1 MQRSRR
7 ALIELVAF
15 GTLALLACRGPEP
28 KTGRSSVTTAP
39 SSSVSGPTP
48 RASTSAVATAAST
61 SVPPSAS
68 LAPAASVA
76 VMPLPRDDSAL
87 ALAGARRAAYLRDLT
102 TLVNM
107 DSGTDDAEGLARVAA
122 FAERR
127 LRELGA
133 EVEVRPAPP
142 SAGKL
147 VRATFRGTGTRKLLL
162 LAHLDTVFGKGEAAR
177 RPFRIEGERAFGPGV
192 ADDKG
197 GVVLVL
203 HALALLRERAF
214 RSYGVL
220 SVIFDPDEEK
230 GSSGSRD
237 LIGTLAAEQ
246 DAVLSFEPPD
256 GERVIV
262 ATNGIALLELAVK
275 GRASHA
281 GSAPEQGR
289 NAALELAHQVVR
301 LKDLGDVRKGTT
313 VNFTRLRSG
322 ERLNIIPDQAAATAD
337 VRYSDPSE
345 LSRVEASARA
355 LVSEHLVP
363 DTTVKVTV
371 DARRPPFARN
381 PASERL
387 ALLASRLYLGLGR
400 PLEPVAM
407 RYGTDAGF
415 AYRPGHDTPAVLE
428 GLGIVGQGLHTP
440 EEWADLESVVPRIY
454 LSLRLIE
461 LISAGDEISRTR
473 AP

>member
-7 ALIELVAF
+7 ALIDVVALV
-15 GTLALLACRGPEP
+15 TLGCHGVEP
-28 KTGRSSVTTAP
+28 KNERSGVAT
-39 SSSVSGPTP
+39 SVSSPF
-48 RASTSAVATAAST
+48 
-61 SVPPSAS
+61 
-68 LAPAASVA
+68 APAASVSVA
-76 VMPLPRDDSAL
+76 PSASVAPSVPAPSASVTPWPLDDAAL
-87 ALAGARRAAYLRDLT
+87 ALARAHRAAYVRDLT
-102 TLVNM
+102 TLVNT

-177 RPFRIEGERAFGPGV
+177 RPFRIEGDRAFGPGV

-203 HALALLRERAF
+203 HALALLRERHF
-214 RSYGVL
+214 RGYGVL

-230 GSSGSRD
+230 GSPGSRE
-237 LIGTLAAEQ
+237 LIRTLAAEQ

-256 GERVIV
+256 AERVIV

-289 NAALELAHQVVR
+289 NAALELAHQIVR
-301 LKDLGDVRKGTT
+301 LKDLGDVRQGTS
-313 VNFTRLRSG
+313 VNFTVLRAG
-322 ERLNIIPDQAAATAD
+322 ERLNIIPDQATATAD
-337 VRYSDPSE
+337 MRYSDPSE

-355 LVSEHLVP
+355 LVAEHLVP
-363 DTTVKVTV
+363 DTEVNVTV

-381 PASERL
+381 AASDRL
-387 ALLASRLYLGLGR
+387 AELARSVYLGLGR
-400 PLEPVAM
+400 SLEPVAM

-415 AYRPGHDTPAVLE
+415 AFQAGRASPAVLE
-428 GLGIVGQGLHTP
+428 GLGIVGQGLHSP
-440 EEWADLESVVPRIY
+440 AEWANLESVVPRIY
-454 LSLRLIE
+454 LSLELIE
-461 LISAGDEISRTR
+461 AISVGVDAA
-473 AP
+473 APPR

>member
-7 ALIELVAF
+7 ALIAVVALV
-15 GTLALLACRGPEP
+15 TPALLGCHAVEP
-28 KTGRSSVTTAP
+28 KNERSGVAT
-39 SSSVSGPTP
+39 SVSSPF
-48 RASTSAVATAAST
+48 AAAASV
-61 SVPPSAS
+61 SVAPSAS
-68 LAPAASVA
+68 VAPSVPAPSASVTPR
-76 VMPLPRDDSAL
+76 PLDDAAL
-87 ALAGARRAAYLRDLT
+87 ALARAHQAPYVRDLT
-102 TLVNM
+102 TLVNT

-177 RPFRIEGERAFGPGV
+177 RPFRIEGDRAFGPGV

-203 HALALLRERAF
+203 HALALLRERDF
-214 RSYGVL
+214 RGYGVL

-230 GSSGSRD
+230 GSPGSRE
-237 LIGTLAAEQ
+237 LIRTLAAEQ

-256 GERVIV
+256 AERVIV

-289 NAALELAHQVVR
+289 NAALELAHQIVR
-301 LKDLGDVRKGTT
+301 LKDLGDARKGTS
-313 VNFTRLRSG
+313 VNFTVLRAG
-322 ERLNIIPDQAAATAD
+322 ERLNIIPDQATATAD
-337 VRYSDPSE
+337 MRYSDPSE

-355 LVSEHLVP
+355 LVAEHLVP
-363 DTTVKVTV
+363 DTEVNVRV

-381 PASERL
+381 AASDRL
-387 ALLASRLYLGLGR
+387 AELARSIYLGLGR
-400 PLEPVAM
+400 SLEPVAM

-415 AYRPGHDTPAVLE
+415 AFQAGRASPAVLE
-428 GLGIVGQGLHTP
+428 GLGIVGQGLHSP
-440 EEWADLESVVPRIY
+440 AEWANLESVVPRIY
-454 LSLRLIE
+454 LTLELIE
-461 LISAGDEISRTR
+461 TISVGVDAA
-473 AP
+473 APPR